1 MGAGHVVH
9 RRERLAAGAVGLL
22 LSDRGPPERTADDD
36 LPEGARRAAQL
47 PGDDGSIV
55 HRTIVDDRF
64 LTPAAAAGARNQ
76 SSGPAGLGPPPG
88 EHGLPVLRLLRP
100 RRRRG
105 RKLGRL
111 LAIGVALLLGLLYYR
126 PAQAYLDT
134 HKALQART
142 TEVRA
147 LTARKRQL
155 ESRLSEIER
164 GATLVRGARRLGLV
178 KPGERLFIVRGIPE
192 WRRAHSRR

>member
-1 MGAGHVVH
+1 M
-9 RRERLAAGAVGLL
+9 
-22 LSDRGPPERTADDD
+22 
-36 LPEGARRAAQL
+36 
-47 PGDDGSIV
+47 
-55 HRTIVDDRF
+55 
-64 LTPAAAAGARNQ
+64 
-76 SSGPAGLGPPPG
+76 
-88 EHGLPVLRLLRP
+88 LRLLRP